1 MLEVKNVD
9 VFYGDVQVLWDVSF
23 NVQKGEIVAL
33 IGANGSGKTTSLN
46 TVSSILKPRKGS
58 VTYEGQPLHTR
69 APHDLVALGI
79 AHVPEA
85 RRLFPEMTVK
95 ENLLL
100 GALAPD
106 AKKARPE
113 MLEKVY
119 GIFPRLK
126 EREKQAAGTMSGGEQ
141 QMCAIARGLMS
152 KPRLLMLDE
161 PSLGLSPILVTDIFR
176 VIAEVHD
183 AGVTVLLIEQNVF
196 KTLAIADRAYV
207 LESGRI
213 VLTGTGMTSSTTS
226 TSRRRTSAS
235 ETQVAVRALASGSPP
250 PLQHALRSLVVR
262 RQGDGTEKKKIFFE
276 RVRAADRAADAIRD
290 ERRLDVMQHL
300 AARLVE
306 SPSSRVSAIRGA
318 GRRKLGRRR
327 GEFS

>member
-1 MLEVKNVD
+1 MLEVTHVD

-23 NVQKGEIVAL
+23 NVRKGEIVAL

-46 TVSSILKPRKGS
+46 TISSILRPRKGA
-58 VTYEGQPLHTR
+58 VTYEGQALHTR
-69 APHDLVALGI
+69 EPHDLVGLGI

-100 GALAPD
+100 GALTPD
-106 AKKARPE
+106 AKRSRPE

-161 PSLGLSPILVTDIFR
+161 PSLGLSPILVSDIFR
-176 VIAEVHD
+176 VITEVHE

-196 KTLAIADRAYV
+196 KTLAVADRAYV
-207 LESGRI
+207 LENGRI
-213 VLTGTGMTSSTTS
+213 VLEGTGKDLLND
-226 TSRRRTSAS
+226 
-235 ETQVAVRALASGSPP
+235 EHV
-250 PLQHALRSLVVR
+250 
-262 RQGDGTEKKKIFFE
+262 KK
-276 RVRAADRAADAIRD
+276 AY
-290 ERRLDVMQHL
+290 
-300 AARLVE
+300 
-306 SPSSRVSAIRGA
+306 
-318 GRRKLGRRR
+318 LGV
-327 GEFS
+327 

>member
-1 MLEVKNVD
+1 MLEVQGVD

-46 TVSSILKPRKGS
+46 TVSSILKPKKGA

-69 APHDLVALGI
+69 APYDLVGLGI

-85 RRLFPEMTVK
+85 RRLFPDMTVK

-100 GALAPD
+100 GALTPA
-106 AKKARPE
+106 AKKSRPE
-113 MLEKVY
+113 MLERVY

-176 VIAEVHD
+176 VIQEVHD
-183 AGVTVLLIEQNVF
+183 AGVTVLLVEQNVF

-207 LESGRI
+207 LENGRV
-213 VLTGTGMTSSTTS
+213 VLEGKGKD
-226 TSRRRTSAS
+226 
-235 ETQVAVRALASGSPP
+235 L
-250 PLQHALRSLVVR
+250 LN
-262 RQGDGTEKKKIFFE
+262 
-276 RVRAADRAADAIRD
+276 DAHVK
-290 ERRLDVMQHL
+290 E
-300 AARLVE
+300 AY
-306 SPSSRVSAIRGA
+306 
-318 GRRKLGRRR
+318 LGV
-327 GEFS
+327 

>member
-1 MLEVKNVD
+1 MLEVQNVD

-46 TVSSILKPRKGS
+46 TVSSILRPRKGA

-69 APHDLVALGI
+69 EPHELVGLGI

-85 RRLFPEMTVK
+85 RRLFPDMTVK

-100 GALAPD
+100 GALTPE

-113 MLEKVY
+113 MLDRVY

-161 PSLGLSPILVTDIFR
+161 PSLGLSPILVADIFR

-183 AGVTVLLIEQNVF
+183 AGVTVLLVEQNVF
-196 KTLAIADRAYV
+196 KTLAVADRAYV
-207 LESGRI
+207 LENGRI
-213 VLTGTGMTSSTTS
+213 VLEGTGKDLLND
-226 TSRRRTSAS
+226 
-235 ETQVAVRALASGSPP
+235 EHV
-250 PLQHALRSLVVR
+250 
-262 RQGDGTEKKKIFFE
+262 KK
-276 RVRAADRAADAIRD
+276 AY
-290 ERRLDVMQHL
+290 
-300 AARLVE
+300 
-306 SPSSRVSAIRGA
+306 
-318 GRRKLGRRR
+318 LGV
-327 GEFS
+327 

>member
-1 MLEVKNVD
+1 MLDVKGVD
-9 VFYGDVQVLWDVSF
+9 VYYGDVQVLWDVSF

-46 TVSSILKPRKGS
+46 TVSSILRPRKGA

-69 APHDLVALGI
+69 EPHDLVGLGI

-100 GALAPD
+100 GALTPE

-113 MLEKVY
+113 MLGKVY

-126 EREKQAAGTMSGGEQ
+126 EREKQAAGTLSGGEQ

-176 VIAEVHD
+176 VIQEVHD

-207 LESGRI
+207 LENGRI
-213 VLTGTGMTSSTTS
+213 VLEGTGKDLLND
-226 TSRRRTSAS
+226 
-235 ETQVAVRALASGSPP
+235 EHV
-250 PLQHALRSLVVR
+250 
-262 RQGDGTEKKKIFFE
+262 KK
-276 RVRAADRAADAIRD
+276 AY
-290 ERRLDVMQHL
+290 
-300 AARLVE
+300 
-306 SPSSRVSAIRGA
+306 
-318 GRRKLGRRR
+318 LGV
-327 GEFS
+327 

>member
-1 MLEVKNVD
+1 MLEVNNVD

-46 TVSSILKPRKGS
+46 TISSILKPKKGS

-69 APHDLVALGI
+69 APHDLVTLGI

-100 GALAPD
+100 GALTPA
-106 AKKARPE
+106 AKKSRPE

-176 VIAEVHD
+176 VIQEVHD

-207 LESGRI
+207 LENGRI
-213 VLTGTGMTSSTTS
+213 VLEGTGKDLLND
-226 TSRRRTSAS
+226 
-235 ETQVAVRALASGSPP
+235 EHV
-250 PLQHALRSLVVR
+250 
-262 RQGDGTEKKKIFFE
+262 KK
-276 RVRAADRAADAIRD
+276 AY
-290 ERRLDVMQHL
+290 
-300 AARLVE
+300 
-306 SPSSRVSAIRGA
+306 
-318 GRRKLGRRR
+318 LGV
-327 GEFS
+327 

>member
-23 NVQKGEIVAL
+23 NVEKGEIVAL
-33 IGANGSGKTTSLN
+33 IGANGSGKTTCLN

-58 VTYEGQPLHTR
+58 VMYEGQPLHTR
-69 APHDLVALGI
+69 APHDLVGLGI

-100 GALAPD
+100 GALTPE

-176 VIAEVHD
+176 VITEVHD

-196 KTLAIADRAYV
+196 KTLGIADRAYV
-207 LESGRI
+207 LENGRV
-213 VLTGTGMTSSTTS
+213 VLEGKGKDLLND
-226 TSRRRTSAS
+226 
-235 ETQVAVRALASGSPP
+235 EHV
-250 PLQHALRSLVVR
+250 
-262 RQGDGTEKKKIFFE
+262 KK
-276 RVRAADRAADAIRD
+276 AY
-290 ERRLDVMQHL
+290 
-300 AARLVE
+300 
-306 SPSSRVSAIRGA
+306 
-318 GRRKLGRRR
+318 LGV
-327 GEFS
+327 

>member
-1 MLEVKNVD
+1 MLDVKGVD
-9 VFYGDVQVLWDVSF
+9 VYYGDVQVLWDVSF

-46 TVSSILKPRKGS
+46 TVSSILTPRKGS

-69 APHDLVALGI
+69 APHELVGLGI
-79 AHVPEA
+79 SHVPEA

-100 GALAPD
+100 GALTPE
-106 AKKARPE
+106 AKKTRPE
-113 MLEKVY
+113 MFEKVF

-176 VIAEVHD
+176 VIEEVHA

-196 KTLAIADRAYV
+196 KTLAVADRAYV
-207 LESGRI
+207 LENGRI
-213 VLTGTGMTSSTTS
+213 VLQGTGKDLLND
-226 TSRRRTSAS
+226 
-235 ETQVAVRALASGSPP
+235 EHV
-250 PLQHALRSLVVR
+250 
-262 RQGDGTEKKKIFFE
+262 KK
-276 RVRAADRAADAIRD
+276 AY
-290 ERRLDVMQHL
+290 
-300 AARLVE
+300 
-306 SPSSRVSAIRGA
+306 
-318 GRRKLGRRR
+318 LGV
-327 GEFS
+327 

>member
-1 MLEVKNVD
+1 MSEVVLEVKGVD

-23 NVQKGEIVAL
+23 EVKKGEIVAL

-46 TVSSILKPRKGS
+46 TVSSILTPRRGT

-69 APHDLVALGI
+69 APHDLVGLGI

-100 GALAPD
+100 GALTPD
-106 AKKARPE
+106 ARKSRPE

-119 GIFPRLK
+119 AIFPRLK

-161 PSLGLSPILVTDIFR
+161 PSLGLSPILVTDIFK
-176 VIAEVHD
+176 VIQDVHD
-183 AGVTVLLIEQNVF
+183 AGVTVLLVEQNVF
-196 KTLAIADRAYV
+196 KSLAIADRAYV
-207 LESGRI
+207 LGNGRI
-213 VLTGTGMTSSTTS
+213 VLTGTGSGLL
-226 TSRRRTSAS
+226 ADDN
-235 ETQVAVRALASGSPP
+235 VREAY
-250 PLQHALRSLVVR
+250 
-262 RQGDGTEKKKIFFE
+262 
-276 RVRAADRAADAIRD
+276 
-290 ERRLDVMQHL
+290 
-300 AARLVE
+300 
-306 SPSSRVSAIRGA
+306 
-318 GRRKLGRRR
+318 LGL
-327 GEFS
+327 

>member
-1 MLEVKNVD
+1 MLEVQNVD

-46 TVSSILKPRKGS
+46 TISSILTPRKGA
-58 VTYEGQPLHTR
+58 VTYEGQALHTR
-69 APHDLVALGI
+69 EPHDLVGLGI

-100 GALAPD
+100 GALTPD
-106 AKKARPE
+106 ARKSRPE

-152 KPRLLMLDE
+152 KPRLLMLDA
-161 PSLGLSPILVTDIFR
+161 PSLGLSPILVSDIFR
-176 VIAEVHD
+176 VITEVHE
-183 AGVTVLLIEQNVF
+183 AGVTVLLVEQNVF
-196 KTLAIADRAYV
+196 KTLAVADRAYV
-207 LESGRI
+207 LENGRI
-213 VLTGTGMTSSTTS
+213 VLEGTGKDLLND
-226 TSRRRTSAS
+226 
-235 ETQVAVRALASGSPP
+235 EHV
-250 PLQHALRSLVVR
+250 
-262 RQGDGTEKKKIFFE
+262 KK
-276 RVRAADRAADAIRD
+276 AY
-290 ERRLDVMQHL
+290 
-300 AARLVE
+300 
-306 SPSSRVSAIRGA
+306 
-318 GRRKLGRRR
+318 LGV
-327 GEFS
+327 